1 MVKKSCNCIEKIKSL
16 KKDIERLTEENLNY
30 ETISKSHKETN
41 GKLQTELT
49 EAQNKIKDFEE
60 NYANFSSLKADND
73 STYFVFDPPS
83 LKINIGETAAPK
95 VFGRIAD
102 SQTRK

>member
-41 GKLQTELT
+41 GDLQTKLT
-49 EAQNKIKDFEE
+49 AAENKIKDFEE
-60 NYANFSSLKADND
+60 NYI
-73 STYFVFDPPS
+73 
-83 LKINIGETAAPK
+83 KIDGK
-95 VFGRIAD
+95 
-102 SQTRK
+102 K

>member
-41 GKLQTELT
+41 GNLQTKLT
-49 EAQNKIKDFEE
+49 AAEKKIKDFEE
-60 NYANFSSLKADND
+60 NYI
-73 STYFVFDPPS
+73 
-83 LKINIGETAAPK
+83 KIDGK
-95 VFGRIAD
+95 
-102 SQTRK
+102 K